1 MEKEFAVGMANAP
14 FIRKTG
20 GVTIMRLLHNPA
32 LQHPATAVALQSGS
46 YWVQN
51 GGSLLSP

>member
-32 LQHPATAVALQSGS
+32 LKHPATAVALQSGS